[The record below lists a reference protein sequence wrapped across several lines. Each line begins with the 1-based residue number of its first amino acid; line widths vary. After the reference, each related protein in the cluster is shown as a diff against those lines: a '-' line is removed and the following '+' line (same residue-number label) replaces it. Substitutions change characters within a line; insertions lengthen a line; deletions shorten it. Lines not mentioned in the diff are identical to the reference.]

1 MYKEIQRKINLINF
15 NDFVYKEYT
24 LVYCMK
30 HTCNKAGRRNQMETF
45 NNAEYLRGCLKDK
58 RAELAHLVMSEGCPI
73 LIQITEDTIL
83 RMVEAIKHAE
93 VKA

>member
-1 MYKEIQRKINLINF
+1 
-15 NDFVYKEYT
+15 
-24 LVYCMK
+24 MK
-30 HTCNKAGRRNQMETF
+30 NF

-83 RMVEAIKHAE
+83 RMVDAIKHEE

>member
-1 MYKEIQRKINLINF
+1 MILYTESTHYYMIQLSQQLSWTEK
-15 NDFVYKEYT
+15 ND
-24 LVYCMK
+24 
-30 HTCNKAGRRNQMETF
+30 METF
-45 NNAEYLRGCLKDK
+45 NNAEYLRKCLKDK

-83 RMVEAIKHAE
+83 RMVDAIKHEE

>member
-1 MYKEIQRKINLINF
+1 
-15 NDFVYKEYT
+15 
-24 LVYCMK
+24 
-30 HTCNKAGRRNQMETF
+30 METF

-83 RMVEAIKHAE
+83 RMVDAIKHAE

>member
-1 MYKEIQRKINLINF
+1 MILYTESTHYYMIQLSQQLSWTEK
-15 NDFVYKEYT
+15 ND
-24 LVYCMK
+24 MK
-30 HTCNKAGRRNQMETF
+30 NF

-83 RMVEAIKHAE
+83 RMVEAIKHEE
-93 VKA
+93 V